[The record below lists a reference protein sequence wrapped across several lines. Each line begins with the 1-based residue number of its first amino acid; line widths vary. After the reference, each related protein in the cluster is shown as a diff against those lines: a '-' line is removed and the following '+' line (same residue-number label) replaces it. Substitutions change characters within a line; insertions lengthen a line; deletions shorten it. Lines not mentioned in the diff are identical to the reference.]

1 MYLAPI
7 QKRTVQHQHLFRNSG
22 LHRRLL
28 DGGSSR
34 QLAVVN
40 ATNSDE
46 NHINCS
52 AASADF
58 VIGSTNI
65 SNSTSSL
72 ASNPSPSISIA
83 CNNIHIVQSAPATT
97 SLASISSYP
106 MVAPSSCIAL
116 RRPSANMFVIIDKIH
131 SSNCFL

>member
-1 MYLAPI
+1 MHLVAT
-7 QKRTVQHQHLFRNSG
+7 QMKQTVQQQKFIRNSG

-34 QLAVVN
+34 QLTALN

-52 AASADF
+52 AASGDI
-58 VIGSTNI
+58 VTGSTNI

-116 RRPSANMFVIIDKIH
+116 RRPSANMFVIIDNN
-131 SSNCFL
+131 S